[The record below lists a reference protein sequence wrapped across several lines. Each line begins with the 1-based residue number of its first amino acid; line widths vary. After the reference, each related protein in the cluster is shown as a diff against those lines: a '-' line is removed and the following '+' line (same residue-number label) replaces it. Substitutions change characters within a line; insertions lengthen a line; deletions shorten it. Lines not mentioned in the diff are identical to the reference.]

1 MILNKLKEQET
12 FSNYE
17 HLIIK
22 DDVMGTKQ
30 SETFKKVAGV
40 NTIKGYQRAELKED
54 RELTPGTSIVTD

>member
-40 NTIKGYQRAELKED
+40 NTIKGYRRAELKED